1 MNAPLILGAVGTVVG
16 LVRAVP
22 QLVMLLRRREA
33 FGVSVDTAG
42 TSSIVSF
49 GWVAY
54 GLLTQQF
61 AVSFATGA
69 SGVVFAAIAAA
80 ALRFGRQWREFRIT
94 PLWCVVLALSG
105 LLAGEK
111 GLGVVLPISVLAA
124 NIPQLRVAY
133 REQNLADLSLGTWV
147 LSVTDG
153 LVWGTYSLLRH
164 DTSIMAYGIFQ
175 VLTSGS
181 IVALKVA
188 RGARSG
194 AR

>member
-1 MNAPLILGAVGTVVG
+1 MNAPLILGAVGTLVG

-164 DTSIMAYGIFQ
+164 DPAIMAYGLFQ

-181 IVALKVA
+181 IVALKLA